1 MIIINSIEINNFRS
15 IVKLDKGV
23 VPNHLNIIVGQND
36 IGKSNF
42 LKALNLFFNG
52 ETDIGSPFRFKDD
65 FSNYAITPNKKAPEV
80 IIKINFNSSERYKT
94 SEDLT
99 WTKVWRRDGLHSDE
113 IYTKT
118 GKIPSKKSGALQWVK
133 KVKYKYVPAVRGNE
147 YFNYLMGDLHD
158 ALSEI
163 NPSAFNDASLKFI
176 EGLKSQVSLLVNDI
190 TNKLGYSSEIGMP
203 SDFKMLFSTLDFSL
217 NKDGNLV
224 SLNKRGDGIK
234 AQHIPVILKFIANHH
249 KSVSGRAII
258 NPETIWGFEEPE
270 NNMEMGNA
278 FKLAKIF
285 ASFSEDI
292 QIFINTHSPAFYLLA
307 KDNITV
313 TSLFLVKAEDTDMS
327 TKLLEVSIDD
337 INLLDEE
344 IGILPIISEHI
355 KKEVELRQAA
365 ELKIMEL
372 SKLESRTRYLVL
384 TEDQDTSFCELLF
397 NMQGF
402 TKENTEFVSYHSRSN
417 LLAAIQACKIKLS
430 EKPKLEHII
439 FHRDSDV
446 YDNDEHDRESVANR
460 IASLNKD
467 SRIKHT
473 LFKTKGYDLESYFVN
488 AEHIHT
494 LYPTIPLLEI
504 QFLIKEATDQV
515 EEKSLDKL
523 LNKVEIY
530 RKGYEER
537 KELIKFSHSKYYTL
551 LTNMYKANPERYRY
565 GKTVLGVLTDKL
577 NQRIRK
583 TNLKQVSD
591 KIIIPELVEIV
602 KPELSF
608 TY

>member
-1 MIIINSIEINNFRS
+1 MIIINSIEIYNFRS
-15 IVKLDKGV
+15 IVRLERGIT
-23 VPNHLNIIVGQND
+23 PNHLNIIVGQND

-80 IIKINFNSSERYKT
+80 TIKLHFNTSERYKN
-94 SEDLT
+94 SEDLI
-99 WTKVWRRDGLHSDE
+99 WTKVWRKDGLHADE
-113 IYTKT
+113 IYTK
-118 GKIPSKKSGALQWVK
+118 GGANPSKKSGALQWVK

-163 NPSAFNDASLKFI
+163 NPSAFNDASSKFI
-176 EGLKSQVSLLVNDI
+176 DGLKSQVSLLVNEI
-190 TNKLGYSSEIGMP
+190 TAKLGYSSEIGMP

-217 NKDGNLV
+217 NKDGNMV

-285 ASFSEDI
+285 ASFSHDI

-307 KDNITV
+307 KDNVKV
-313 TSLFLVKAEDTDMS
+313 TSLFLVRAEITDLS
-327 TKLLEVSIDD
+327 TKLIEVNVDD
-337 INLLDEE
+337 IDLLDEE
-344 IGILPIISEHI
+344 VGVLPIISEHI

-365 ELKIMEL
+365 EQKALEL
-372 SKLESRTRYLVL
+372 SMLESKTKYLVL
-384 TEDQDTSFCELLF
+384 TEDQDKSYCELLF
-397 NMQGF
+397 SMQGF
-402 TKENTEFVSYHSRSN
+402 TNENTEFVSYNSRSN
-417 LLAAIQACKIKLS
+417 LLAAIQSCKIKIS
-430 EKPKLEHII
+430 DKPKLEHII
-439 FHRDSDV
+439 FHRDSDI
-446 YDNDEHDRESVANR
+446 YDDDEPDREMVEKR
-460 IASLNKD
+460 IESLNAD
-467 SRIKHT
+467 SHIRHT

-488 AEHIHT
+488 PLHIHA
-494 LYPTIPLLEI
+494 LYPQITVPEI
-504 QFLIKEATDQV
+504 EQLINEATTEVQD
-515 EEKSLDKL
+515 KSMDKL
-523 LNKVEIY
+523 LNKVETF
-530 RKGYEER
+530 RKGYEDR
-537 KELIKFSHSKYYTL
+537 KEIYKFSHTKYIRL
-551 LTNMYKANPERYRY
+551 LTEMYHDNQERYRY

-577 NQRIRK
+577 IRK
-583 TNLKQVSD
+583 YKRINLKQTSD
-591 KIIIPELVEIV
+591 KILVPELIAIV
-602 KPELSF
+602 SQE
-608 TY
+608 TN